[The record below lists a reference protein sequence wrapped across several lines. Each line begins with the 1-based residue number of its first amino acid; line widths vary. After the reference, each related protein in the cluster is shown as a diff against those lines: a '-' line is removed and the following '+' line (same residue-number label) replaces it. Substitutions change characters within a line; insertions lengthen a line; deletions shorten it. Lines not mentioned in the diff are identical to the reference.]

1 MHLCQRQDVHF
12 QLMLHELQTNPLIEQ
27 PFIQDLTVPSCIEK
41 FKSIPHTVTITM
53 ITKSG

>member
-27 PFIQDLTVPSCIEK
+27 PIIQDLTVPSCIEK
-41 FKSIPHTVTITM
+41 FKSIPHIVTITM
-53 ITKSG
+53 IKKSG